1 MPLLQSPPTP
11 AENVREGRIR
21 VEDRS
26 RRRARLVLIVG
37 LLFAVGA
44 GATTFFVANT
54 AKSEAPAAIPTSNI
68 IVAAREI
75 PAKTQI
81 TAADLKLV
89 KMNSEVVPPAA
100 LTRPEDAVGKITI
113 VGISVGEPI
122 LPTKLGGPNGQVF
135 VVIPAASL
143 GSDGNPLPGSP
154 NYRAMSITVPD
165 GQAAGGSIQPG
176 DIVDVLF
183 SFTFDPV
190 KLIERPN
197 PTKNGADVSARIVL
211 ERVPILARTLAVYT
225 IRHDDP
231 DAVAR
236 LAEVTVEQLDRL
248 HDEDRVVGK
257 HRACFEHASDHP
269 RMEDLLEA
277 AELRRVPEDL
287 SGELRSVDLL
297 VLAEHFRPERLHDR
311 AVAHRSA

>member
-1 MPLLQSPPTP
+1 
-11 AENVREGRIR
+11 

-54 AKSEAPAAIPTSNI
+54 AKSEAPAPIPTSSI

-89 KMNSEVVPPAA
+89 KMNTEVVPPAA

-113 VGISVGEPI
+113 TGISVGEPI
-122 LPTKLGGPNGQVF
+122 LPTKLGGPNGAVF

-190 KLIERPN
+190 KLLLRPD
-197 PTKNGADVSARIVL
+197 PKNGSDISARIVL

-225 IRHDDP
+225 IRT
-231 DAVAR
+231 DAAT
-236 LAEVTVEQLDRL
+236 AERIGYIQASGGSMQL
-248 HDEDRVVGK
+248 
-257 HRACFEHASDHP
+257 
-269 RMEDLLEA
+269 LL
-277 AELRRVPEDL
+277 RGPKD
-287 SGELRSVDLL
+287 
-297 VLAEHFRPERLHDR
+297 DR
-311 AVAHRSA
+311 ATGTTGATFKSIYPVFKPEIPEKITP